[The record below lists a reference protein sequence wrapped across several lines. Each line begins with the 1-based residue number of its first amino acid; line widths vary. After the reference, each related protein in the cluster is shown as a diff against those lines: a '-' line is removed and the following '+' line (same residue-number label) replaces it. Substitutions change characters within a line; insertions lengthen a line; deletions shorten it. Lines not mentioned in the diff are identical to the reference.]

1 MAVNQ
6 LSIFIENKHGRLSE
20 AIKGI
25 SESEINIRALSIG
38 DTQDFGIVRMIV
50 SDLGRAK
57 ELLGEDFIYKVTPVI
72 AVKMDDRGGALYK
85 ILRALEEQEINVR
98 YTYAFTSNKEFGAYV
113 VLRVDDVEATEKV
126 LSDKGFRLAT
136 DEEISG

>member
-6 LSIFIENKHGRLSE
+6 LSVFIENKLGRLSE

-25 SESEINIRALSIG
+25 SESDINIRALSIG
-38 DTQDFGIVRMIV
+38 DSQDFGIVRMIV
-50 SDLGRAK
+50 SDLDKAR
-57 ELLGEDFIYKVTPVI
+57 ELLGEEFIYKVTPVI
-72 AVKMDDRGGALYK
+72 AVKMDDKGGALYK
-85 ILRALEEQEINVR
+85 ILKTLEESEINVK

-113 VLRVDDVEATEKV
+113 VLRVDDVTATEKI

-136 DEEISG
+136 DEEISC

>member
-6 LSIFIENKHGRLSE
+6 LSVFIENKHGRLSE

-25 SESEINIRALSIG
+25 SESELNIRALSIG
-38 DTQDFGIVRMIV
+38 DSQDFGIVRMIV
-50 SDLGRAK
+50 SDLDKAK
-57 ELLGEDFIYKVTPVI
+57 ELLGEEFIYKVTPVI
-72 AVKMDDRGGALYK
+72 AVKMDDKGGALYK
-85 ILRALEEQEINVR
+85 ILKTLEESEINVK

-113 VLRVDDVEATEKV
+113 VLRVDDVTATEKI

>member
-6 LSIFIENKHGRLSE
+6 LSVFIENKHGRLSE

-25 SESEINIRALSIG
+25 SESDINIRALSIG
-38 DTQDFGIVRMIV
+38 DSQDFGIVRMIV
-50 SDLGRAK
+50 SDLDKAR
-57 ELLGEDFIYKVTPVI
+57 ELLGEEFIYKVTPVI
-72 AVKMDDRGGALYK
+72 AVKMDDKGGALYK
-85 ILRALEEQEINVR
+85 ILKTLEESEINVK

-113 VLRVDDVEATEKV
+113 VLRVDDVTATEKI

>member
-6 LSIFIENKHGRLSE
+6 LSVFIENKHGRLSE

-25 SESEINIRALSIG
+25 SESELNIRALSIG
-38 DTQDFGIVRMIV
+38 DSQDFGIVRMIV
-50 SDLGRAK
+50 SDLDKAR

-72 AVKMDDRGGALYK
+72 AVKMDDKGGALYK
-85 ILRALEEQEINVR
+85 ILRTLEESEINVK

>member
-6 LSIFIENKHGRLSE
+6 LSVFIENKHGRLSE

-25 SESEINIRALSIG
+25 SESEVNIRALSIG
-38 DTQDFGIVRMIV
+38 DSQDFGIVRMIV
-50 SDLGRAK
+50 NDLDKAR
-57 ELLGEDFIYKVTPVI
+57 ELLGDDFIYKITPVV
-72 AVKMDDRGGALYK
+72 AVKMDDKGGALYK
-85 ILRALEEQEINVR
+85 ILKALEEQEINVK

-113 VLRVDDVEATEKV
+113 VLRVDDVDATEKV
-126 LSDKGFRLAT
+126 LADKGFRLAS

>member
-85 ILRALEEQEINVR
+85 ILRALEEQEINVK

>member
-6 LSIFIENKHGRLSE
+6 LSVFIENKHGRLSE
-20 AIKGI
+20 AIRGI
-25 SESEINIRALSIG
+25 SESELNIRALSIG
-38 DTQDFGIVRMIV
+38 DSQDFGIVRMIV
-50 SDLGRAK
+50 SDLDKAK

-85 ILRALEEQEINVR
+85 ILKTLEESEINVK

>member
-1 MAVNQ
+1 MVVNQ
-6 LSIFIENKHGRLSE
+6 LSVFIENKHGRLSE

-25 SESEINIRALSIG
+25 SESDINIRALSIG
-38 DTQDFGIVRMIV
+38 DSQDFGIVRMIV
-50 SDLGRAK
+50 SDLDKAR

-85 ILRALEEQEINVR
+85 ILRTLEESEINVK

-113 VLRVDDVEATEKV
+113 VLRVDDVTATEKI

>member
-6 LSIFIENKHGRLSE
+6 LSVFIENKHGRLSE

-25 SESEINIRALSIG
+25 SESDINIRALSIG
-38 DTQDFGIVRMIV
+38 DSQDFGIVRMIV
-50 SDLGRAK
+50 SDLDKAR

-72 AVKMDDRGGALYK
+72 AVKMDDKGGALYK
-85 ILRALEEQEINVR
+85 ILKTLEESEINVK

-113 VLRVDDVEATEKV
+113 VLRVDDVTATEKI

>member
-38 DTQDFGIVRMIV
+38 DSQDFGIVRMIV
-50 SDLGRAK
+50 SDLDKAR
-57 ELLGEDFIYKVTPVI
+57 ELLGEDFIYKITPVI
-72 AVKMDDRGGALYK
+72 AVKMDDKGGALYK
-85 ILRALEEQEINVR
+85 ILKTLEEQEINVK

-126 LSDKGFRLAT
+126 LSDKGFRLAS

>member
-6 LSIFIENKHGRLSE
+6 LSVFIENKHGRLSE

-25 SESEINIRALSIG
+25 SESDINIRALSIG
-38 DTQDFGIVRMIV
+38 DSQDFGIVRMIV
-50 SDLGRAK
+50 SDLDKAR
-57 ELLGEDFIYKVTPVI
+57 ELLGEEFIYKVTPVI
-72 AVKMDDRGGALYK
+72 AVKMDDKGGALYK
-85 ILRALEEQEINVR
+85 ILKTLEESEINVK

-113 VLRVDDVEATEKV
+113 VLRVDDVTATEKI

-136 DEEISG
+136 DEEISC

>member
-1 MAVNQ
+1 MAVKQ

-50 SDLGRAK
+50 SDLDKAK
-57 ELLGEDFIYKVTPVI
+57 ELLGDDFIYTITPVI

>member
-6 LSIFIENKHGRLSE
+6 LSVFIENKHGRLSE

-25 SESEINIRALSIG
+25 SESELNIRALSIG
-38 DTQDFGIVRMIV
+38 DSQDFGIVRMIV
-50 SDLGRAK
+50 SDLDKAK

-85 ILRALEEQEINVR
+85 ILKTLEESEINVK

>member
-6 LSIFIENKHGRLSE
+6 LSVFIENKHGRLSE

-25 SESEINIRALSIG
+25 SESDVNIRALSIG

-50 SDLGRAK
+50 SDIDKAK
-57 ELLGEDFIYKVTPVI
+57 ELLGEDFIFKITPVI
-72 AVKMDDRGGALYK
+72 AVKMDDKGGALYK
-85 ILRALEEQEINVR
+85 ILRALEEQEINVK

>member
-6 LSIFIENKHGRLSE
+6 LSVFIENKHGRLSE

-25 SESEINIRALSIG
+25 SESDINIRALSIG
-38 DTQDFGIVRMIV
+38 DSQDFGIVRMIV
-50 SDLGRAK
+50 SDIDKAR
-57 ELLGEDFIYKVTPVI
+57 ELLGNDFIYKVTPVI
-72 AVKMDDRGGALYK
+72 AVKMDDRGGALYQ
-85 ILRALEEQEINVR
+85 ILRAIEEQEINVK

-113 VLRVDDVEATEKV
+113 VLRVDDVETTEKV

>member
-6 LSIFIENKHGRLSE
+6 LSVFIENKHGRLSE

-25 SESEINIRALSIG
+25 SESDINIRALSIG
-38 DTQDFGIVRMIV
+38 DSQDFGIGRMIV
-50 SDLGRAK
+50 SDLDKAR
-57 ELLGEDFIYKVTPVI
+57 ELLGEEFIYKVTPVI
-72 AVKMDDRGGALYK
+72 AVKMDDKGGALYK
-85 ILRALEEQEINVR
+85 ILKTLEESEINVK

-113 VLRVDDVEATEKV
+113 VLRVDDVTATEKI

>member
-50 SDLGRAK
+50 SDLDKAK

-85 ILRALEEQEINVR
+85 ILRALEEQEINVK

>member
-6 LSIFIENKHGRLSE
+6 LSVFIENKHGRLSE

-25 SESEINIRALSIG
+25 SESDINIRALSIG
-38 DTQDFGIVRMIV
+38 DSQDFGIVRMIV
-50 SDLGRAK
+50 SDLDKAR

-85 ILRALEEQEINVR
+85 ILRTLEESEINVK

-113 VLRVDDVEATEKV
+113 VLRVDDVTATEKI

>member
-6 LSIFIENKHGRLSE
+6 LSVFIENKHGRLSE

-25 SESEINIRALSIG
+25 SESELNIRALSIG
-38 DTQDFGIVRMIV
+38 DSQDFGIVRMIV
-50 SDLGRAK
+50 SDLDKAK

-72 AVKMDDRGGALYK
+72 AVKMDDKGGALYK
-85 ILRALEEQEINVR
+85 ILRTLEESEINVK

>member
-6 LSIFIENKHGRLSE
+6 LSVFIENKHGRLSE

-25 SESEINIRALSIG
+25 SESDINIRALSIG
-38 DTQDFGIVRMIV
+38 DSQDFGIVRMIV
-50 SDLGRAK
+50 SDLDKAR
-57 ELLGEDFIYKVTPVI
+57 ELLGEEFIYKVTPVI
-72 AVKMDDRGGALYK
+72 AVKMDDKGGALYK
-85 ILRALEEQEINVR
+85 ILKTLEESEINVK

>member
-6 LSIFIENKHGRLSE
+6 LSVFIENKHGRLSE

-25 SESEINIRALSIG
+25 SESDINIRALSIG
-38 DTQDFGIVRMIV
+38 DSQDFGIVRMIV
-50 SDLGRAK
+50 SDLDKAR

-85 ILRALEEQEINVR
+85 ILRTLEESEINVK
-98 YTYAFTSNKEFGAYV
+98 YTYAFTSNTEFGAYV
-113 VLRVDDVEATEKV
+113 VLRVDDVTATEKI

>member
-6 LSIFIENKHGRLSE
+6 LSVFIENKHGRLSE

-25 SESEINIRALSIG
+25 SKSDVNIRALSIG
-38 DTQDFGIVRMIV
+38 DSQDFGIVRMIV
-50 SDLGRAK
+50 SDIDKAK
-57 ELLGEDFIYKVTPVI
+57 EILGSDFICKVTPVV
-72 AVKMDDRGGALYK
+72 AVKMDDKGGALYK
-85 ILRALEEQEINVR
+85 ILQALEEQEINVK

-113 VLRVDDVEATEKV
+113 VLRVDDVEATETV

-136 DEEISG
+136 DDEISG

>member
-50 SDLGRAK
+50 SDLDKAK

-85 ILRALEEQEINVR
+85 ILRAIEEQEINVK

>member
-6 LSIFIENKHGRLSE
+6 LSVFIENKHGRLSE
-20 AIKGI
+20 AIRGI
-25 SESEINIRALSIG
+25 SESELNIRALSIG
-38 DTQDFGIVRMIV
+38 DSQDFGIVRMIV
-50 SDLGRAK
+50 SDLDKAK

-85 ILRALEEQEINVR
+85 ILRTLEESEINVK

>member
-1 MAVNQ
+1 MAVKQ

-50 SDLGRAK
+50 SDLDKAK
-57 ELLGEDFIYKVTPVI
+57 ELLGDDFIYKITPVI